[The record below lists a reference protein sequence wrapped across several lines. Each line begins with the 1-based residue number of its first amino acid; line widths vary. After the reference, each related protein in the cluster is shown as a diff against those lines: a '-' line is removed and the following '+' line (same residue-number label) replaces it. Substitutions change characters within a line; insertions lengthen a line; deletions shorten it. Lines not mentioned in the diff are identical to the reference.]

1 MIRHRSLD
9 YIFGM
14 VTGASL
20 IFALWACTGNNLNA
34 DTVDVQEVIIIN
46 KSWDPVN
53 VKLID

>member
-1 MIRHRSLD
+1 MKRHRSLD

-34 DTVDVQEVIIIN
+34 NTVDVQEVMIIN

>member
-14 VTGASL
+14 LTGASL

-34 DTVDVQEVIIIN
+34 NTVDVQEVMIIN

>member
-9 YIFGM
+9 YIFGIF
-14 VTGASL
+14 TGASL
-20 IFALWACTGNNLNA
+20 IFVLWAYTGNSLNA

-53 VKLID
+53 INLID

>member
-14 VTGASL
+14 VTGVSL

-34 DTVDVQEVIIIN
+34 NTVDVQEVMIIN

>member
-34 DTVDVQEVIIIN
+34 NTVDVQEVMIIN

>member
-14 VTGASL
+14 VTGVSL

-34 DTVDVQEVIIIN
+34 DTVDVQEVMIIN

>member
-34 DTVDVQEVIIIN
+34 DTVDVQEVMIIN

>member
-1 MIRHRSLD
+1 MIRYRSLD

-34 DTVDVQEVIIIN
+34 DTVDVQEVMIIN